1 MTCNYAAD
9 MKSVYFQKSGIQT
22 PSNLKCIVS
31 YVLKYGFGKGNTLYG
46 FQANILGENRLRN
59 NEFAPKNC
67 IFITLPLLSAIQSV
81 IITTHRDFDVEREF
95 YGPTPNSALDILI

>member
-1 MTCNYAAD
+1 

-59 NEFAPKNC
+59 NKFAPKNC
-67 IFITLPLLSAIQSV
+67 IISLLRCRSFRQFSPLLLLHIV
-81 IITTHRDFDVEREF
+81 ILMLNGNFMAQHQ
-95 YGPTPNSALDILI
+95 YSALDILI